1 MENNLSTKKTTYDNP
16 YSPLPE
22 MQTKYFITGLVIF
35 MILAVI
41 SYLISGTQMVILLG
55 FGLVLGYTLF
65 HAKFG
70 FTSAFRRFL
79 AVGNGEALRA
89 HMVMLAVAITLFAPI
104 LHFGIG
110 FFGVDPAG
118 YVSPVGTSVIV
129 GSFLFGIGMQLG
141 NGCASGTLYSI
152 GGGRSSMILVLI
164 SFIIGSVIGAWHFEF
179 WTESMP
185 NLDGIS
191 LATDTGLGFFGAWI
205 VQMTIFGGVILLT
218 YYIAKKRK
226 SPNVAPLPSATGVK
240 RVLRGSWPILAA
252 AVILAVFNALTLM
265 VSGQPWGITGA
276 FALWGSKIAQ
286 FIGID
291 VLSWGYWSGGR
302 EASLDESI
310 FHNTTSVM
318 NFGVMTGAFMAAT
331 AGGIFSFK
339 KRIPFKIAMASIIGG
354 LLMGYGARLA
364 FGCNIGAYF
373 GGIASFSVHGWVW
386 MIFGLL
392 GTFVALFIRPLFG
405 MSNPKSDDKFC

>member
-1 MENNLSTKKTTYDNP
+1 MNNLAYKSGRETSAP
-16 YSPLPE
+16 PLPP
-22 MQTKYFITGLVIF
+22 MQTSFFAAGTVLFIV
-35 MILAVI
+35 LAVI
-41 SYLISGTQMVILLG
+41 SYIIAGAPMAVLTV
-55 FGLVLGYTLF
+55 FGLVLGFTLF
-65 HAKFG
+65 HARFG
-70 FTSAFRRFL
+70 FTSAFRRFV

-104 LHFGIG
+104 LY
-110 FFGVDPAG
+110 FGVGLFGAEPSG

-164 SFIIGSVIGAWHFEF
+164 SFIAGSVIGAWHFEF
-179 WTESMP
+179 WTETMP
-185 NLDGIS
+185 NFEGIS
-191 LATDTGLGFFGAWI
+191 LATDTGLGFFGAW
-205 VQMTIFGGVILLT
+205 VLQMAIFGGVILLT
-218 YYIAKKRK
+218 FYVAKKRK
-226 SPNVAPLPSATGVK
+226 SPVMSTLPTSTGLK
-240 RVLRGSWPILAA
+240 RIVRGSWPLLAA

-265 VSGQPWGITGA
+265 VRGEPWGITGA

-302 EASLDESI
+302 EVQLEQSVFQD
-310 FHNTTSVM
+310 TTSVM
-318 NFGVMTGAFMAAT
+318 NFAVMIGAFMAAT
-331 AGGIFSFK
+331 AGGVFSFK
-339 KRIPFKIAMASIIGG
+339 KKIPFKIALASIIGG

-373 GGIASFSVHGWVW
+373 GGIASFSVHGWLW
-386 MIFGLL
+386 MVFGML
-392 GTFVALFIRPLFG
+392 GTFAALFIRPFFG
-405 MSNPKSDDKFC
+405 LQNPKKDDKFC

>member
-1 MENNLSTKKTTYDNP
+1 MENSISTNKQQEVS

-22 MQTKYFITGLVIF
+22 MQTKYFFTGIIIF
-35 MILAVI
+35 LILAII
-41 SYLISGTQMVILLG
+41 SYLISGAQMVILLG
-55 FGLVLGYTLF
+55 FGLILGYTLF
-65 HAKFG
+65 HARFG

-110 FFGVDPAG
+110 FFGVEPAG
-118 YVSPVGTSVIV
+118 FVSPVGTSVIV
-129 GSFLFGIGMQLG
+129 GSFIFGIGMQLG
-141 NGCASGTLYSI
+141 NGCASGTLYSL
-152 GGGRSSMILVLI
+152 GGGRSSMLLVLI

-185 NLDGIS
+185 NFDGIS
-191 LATDTGLGFFGAWI
+191 LATDTGLGFFGAWML
-205 VQMTIFGGVILLT
+205 QMTIFGGIIALT
-218 YYIAKKRK
+218 YYVSKKRK
-226 SPNVAPLPSATGVK
+226 SPRMAPIPTASGIK
-240 RVLRGSWPILAA
+240 RIIRGSWPIFTAA
-252 AVILAVFNALTLM
+252 IVLAVFNALTLM
-265 VSGQPWGITGA
+265 VRGEPWGITGA
-276 FALWGSKIAQ
+276 FALWGSKAAQ

-291 VLSWGYWSGGR
+291 VLSWGYWSGN
-302 EASLDESI
+302 ETQLDESV
-310 FHNTTSVM
+310 FHDSTSVM

-339 KRIPFKIAMASIIGG
+339 KRIPFKIALASVVGG

-386 MIFGLL
+386 MVFGLL
-392 GTFVALFIRPLFG
+392 GTYAALFIRPLFG
-405 MSNPKSDDKFC
+405 MKNPKPDDRFC

>member
-1 MENNLSTKKTTYDNP
+1 
-16 YSPLPE
+16 
-22 MQTKYFITGLVIF
+22 MQTSFFAAGTILFI
-35 MILAVI
+35 ILAVI
-41 SYLISGTQMVILLG
+41 SYLIAGAPMAVLSV
-55 FGLVLGYTLF
+55 FGLVLGFTLF
-65 HAKFG
+65 HARFG
-70 FTSAFRRFL
+70 FTSAFRRFV

-104 LHFGIG
+104 LY
-110 FFGVDPAG
+110 FGVGLFGAEPSG

-164 SFIIGSVIGAWHFEF
+164 SFIAGSVIGAWHFEF
-179 WTESMP
+179 WTETMP
-185 NLDGIS
+185 NFEGIS
-191 LATDTGLGFFGAWI
+191 LATDTGLGFFGAW
-205 VQMTIFGGVILLT
+205 VLQMVIFGGVILLT
-218 YYIAKKRK
+218 FYVAKKRK
-226 SPNVAPLPSATGVK
+226 SPVMSSLPSSRGIK
-240 RVLRGSWPILAA
+240 RIVRGSWPLIAA

-265 VSGQPWGITGA
+265 VRGEPWGITGA

-302 EASLDESI
+302 EIQLEQSVFQD
-310 FHNTTSVM
+310 TTSVM
-318 NFGVMTGAFMAAT
+318 NFAVMIGAFMAAT
-331 AGGIFSFK
+331 AGGVFSFK
-339 KRIPFKIAMASIIGG
+339 KKIPLKIALASIIGG

-373 GGIASFSVHGWVW
+373 GGIASFSVHGWLW
-386 MIFGLL
+386 MVFGML
-392 GTFVALFIRPLFG
+392 GTFAALFIRPLFG
-405 MSNPKSDDKFC
+405 LQNPKKDDKFC